1 MEGYTRNTR
10 TLAARPTRVG
20 RVVYTALALLSLS
33 VAAHAQPIAPPVS
46 EAVSL
51 AGPRFGFTMLSDGVV
66 ETLAD
71 REIAIRSPISQF
83 GWQFE
88 KQFYG
93 NSGGVTAVTEW
104 VVLVGGLEQSV
115 PIPSLT
121 WMVGM
126 RTRGGAEFGIGPN
139 ITPAGAALAFA
150 AGATFRAGPLNVPLN
165 IAVVPSKSG
174 LRVSVLSGFSLRR
187 PW

>member
-1 MEGYTRNTR
+1 MKSYTPNTH
-10 TLAARPTRVG
+10 TLAPRPRHVQSFAVAG
-20 RVVYTALALLSLS
+20 LFVLSLS
-33 VAAHAQPIAPPVS
+33 AAAGAQPIAPPVA

-51 AGPRFGFTMLSDGVV
+51 AGPRFGFTMLTDGVV
-66 ETLAD
+66 EKLGERT
-71 REIAIRSPISQF
+71 IAISSPMTQF

-93 NSGGVTAVTEW
+93 RKGGVTAVSEW
-104 VVLVGGLEQSV
+104 VVLLGGLEQSV
-115 PIPSLT
+115 AIPSLT
-121 WMVGM
+121 WMVGI

-165 IAVVPSKSG
+165 LAVVPSKSG
-174 LRVSVLSGFSLRR
+174 MRVSVLSGFSLRR
-187 PW
+187 W